1 MLSVATLPLDPSGSS
16 RCISPNSPNGKMS
29 GREERKERPMHEYG
43 DCSFCGGEVK
53 EEVAELDYRYKGNLY
68 VFREVPV
75 GVCQQCGEKYLV
87 AGTAK
92 TIEHEIRT
100 RKEWSET
107 VSVPVTTF
115 SKIDV
120 SEAKEEALREQHS
133 K

>member
-1 MLSVATLPLDPSGSS
+1 MP
-16 RCISPNSPNGKMS
+16 
-29 GREERKERPMHEYG
+29 EYG

-53 EEVAELDYRYKGNLY
+53 EEVTEPDYRYKGTWY

-92 TIEHEIRT
+92 AIEHEIRT
-100 RKEWSET
+100 RKEWRET
-107 VSVPVTTF
+107 VSIPVTTF
-115 SKIDV
+115 NKIDV
-120 SEAKEEALREQHS
+120 SETKEQDVREQHS

>member
-1 MLSVATLPLDPSGSS
+1 
-16 RCISPNSPNGKMS
+16 
-29 GREERKERPMHEYG
+29 MHDYG

-53 EEVAELDYRYKGNLY
+53 EEVTELDYRHKGNLY

-75 GVCQQCGEKYLV
+75 GICQQCGEKYLV

-92 TIEHEIRT
+92 AIEHEIRT
-100 RKEWSET
+100 RKEWNET

-115 SKIDV
+115 SKICIPETKGQTV
-120 SEAKEEALREQHS
+120 SEQQS